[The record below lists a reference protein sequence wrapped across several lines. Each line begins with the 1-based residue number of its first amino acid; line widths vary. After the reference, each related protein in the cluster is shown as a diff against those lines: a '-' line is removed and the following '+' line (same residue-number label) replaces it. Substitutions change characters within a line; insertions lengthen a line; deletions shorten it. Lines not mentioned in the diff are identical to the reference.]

1 MISLGECE
9 SLLFFDDT
17 YELQVYNLVSKEIA
31 GTIPWS
37 SHQIKCIYI
46 VESKLFIALA
56 IGEIHMYDAFTL
68 EKLDKVAMNR
78 YATPI
83 SMTLQ
88 CGGTLLAGMSNGT
101 LEVFSFHQRNIN

>member
-1 MISLGECE
+1 MISEGERE

-17 YELQVYNLVSKEIA
+17 YELKVYNVISKEIV
-31 GTIPWS
+31 GRIPWS

-46 VESKLFIALA
+46 KESKLFIALA

-78 YATPI
+78 HATPI
-83 SMTLQ
+83 SMTL
-88 CGGTLLAGMSNGT
+88 
-101 LEVFSFHQRNIN
+101 

>member
-1 MISLGECE
+1 M
-9 SLLFFDDT
+9 
-17 YELQVYNLVSKEIA
+17 
-31 GTIPWS
+31 
-37 SHQIKCIYI
+37 
-46 VESKLFIALA
+46 FIALA

-78 YATPI
+78 HATPI

-101 LEVFSFHQRNIN
+101 LEVFSFQQRTIKPANLMYNEIKVPYAGEIYSIHVPEGDI